1 MVQHSI
7 VKSKRS
13 DAETSTGRGG
23 LNQSIL
29 ESKILESKFKT
40 ELKPVFRKGFSTVYR
55 MRIPDE
61 IAEREDV
68 QKTKCIRL
76 KLLKPS
82 LEGRALPQED
92 FAVKMSGK
100 NILVPMAI
108 IVSKGLEKLKNPTTV
123 TFEFLGPASR
133 AERMPMPQSST
144 KELAPRS
151 DAKKESRIE
160 GTRDIRVNMRKA
172 APTPIKVGEESAQ
185 DASPPETIEDIS
197 QLKSEVESMRNELRE
212 LNEKLKERVI
222 TTKPTEPPKP
232 VEATPAKEVIEP
244 EFSSPPKSS
253 EAPTQ
258 VHGVTQA
265 APDKQTPPP
274 VPSVE
279 GAIPVEFPKP
289 PIVTPPL
296 PADSQERLVS
306 INDKPAKYEVVRV
319 DDESTKPTTSPP
331 GEVKSTV
338 TPSPKPEEKKIR
350 FEKDGEYVSIYLG
363 DEQISTV
370 SIMKTVSGP
379 VFSCGTCD
387 WEAIKKG
394 REPSTASC
402 EHIEMVKKFLSN
414 SNIRFQMD

>member
-1 MVQHSI
+1 MVQQSFKTEL
-7 VKSKRS
+7 KSKRS
-13 DAETSTGRGG
+13 DTERSTGRGG
-23 LNQSIL
+23 LNQS
-29 ESKILESKFKT
+29 ILESKFKT

-61 IAEREDV
+61 IAERKDV

-92 FAVKMSGK
+92 FTVKMSGK
-100 NILVPMAI
+100 NILIPMAI
-108 IVSKGLEKLKNPTTV
+108 IVSKGLDKLKAPTTV
-123 TFEFLGPASR
+123 TVEFLGPASHV
-133 AERMPMPQSST
+133 ER
-144 KELAPRS
+144 
-151 DAKKESRIE
+151 
-160 GTRDIRVNMRKA
+160 V
-172 APTPIKVGEESAQ
+172 
-185 DASPPETIEDIS
+185 SPPAGRGSPNQSILESKRSSNTSCTTQGRPTQSVAPPKIADDVS
-197 QLKSEVESMRNELRE
+197 RLWSEVENIQG
-212 LNEKLKERVI
+212 KLKGLDERLEEHI
-222 TTKPTEPPKP
+222 TTTKPSPEPPPPEHVTESK
-232 VEATPAKEVIEP
+232 APAVP
-244 EFSSPPKSS
+244 PPAPPK

-258 VHGVTQA
+258 T
-265 APDKQTPPP
+265 APDKQGPAPAPP
-274 VPSVE
+274 E
-279 GAIPVEFPKP
+279 ERAIPVETSKP
-289 PIVTPPL
+289 PVVTPPL

-306 INDKPAKYEVVRV
+306 INDKPPKYEVVRV

-363 DEQISTV
+363 NEQISTV

-402 EHIEMVKKFLSN
+402 EHVEMVKKFLS
-414 SNIRFQMD
+414 SLG